1 MGKSD
6 YIGAGAFIAL
16 GVFIWAV
23 SFQFP
28 VLPGGHPG
36 PSLFPRILGSLFIF
50 FSLIVILEGRRK
62 SKTPPAPPAEVDE
75 GGNVTLIG
83 KENYFNAVLVII
95 LIAAFIAFAKYLGFI
110 ITGGAVLFILM
121 WKLHVKPLQGLIISA
136 VVMCIIYSV
145 FSKGLRV
152 PLPHGFLWW

>member
-1 MGKSD
+1 MGKND

-36 PSLFPRILGSLFIF
+36 PSLFPRILATLFIF
-50 FSLIVILEGRRK
+50 FSLIVILQGRRK
-62 SKTPPAPPAEVDE
+62 SKTPPPPAEDDK
-75 GGNVTLIG
+75 GGNVKLIG
-83 KENYFNAVLVII
+83 EKNYFNAVLVII
-95 LIAAFIAFAKYLGFI
+95 LIAAFIVLAERLGFI

-121 WKLHVKPLQGLIISA
+121 WKLHVKPLKSLIISA
-136 VVMCIIYSV
+136 AVMCMIYSV